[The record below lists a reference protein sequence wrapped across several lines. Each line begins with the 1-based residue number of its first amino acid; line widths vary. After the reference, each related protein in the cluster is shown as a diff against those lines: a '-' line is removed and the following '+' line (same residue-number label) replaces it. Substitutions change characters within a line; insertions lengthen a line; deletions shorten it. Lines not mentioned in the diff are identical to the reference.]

1 MQNGSVKLWQ
11 LWTVLFFFILGVLGL
26 IDYKITPYDHSLSS
40 LIGIWEGFY
49 EINPNLVD
57 PNFVIYKSGG
67 YDGQFFYLLAKDLF
81 NENDWSLIVD
91 SFYFRYHRIGLSF
104 ITGLFSHFLGSEH
117 YPLITLTLLFFTFSA
132 SVYYLFKLLPDES
145 KWLVLFYLFSPYS
158 LNSNLLLVADSF
170 FVSLAI
176 ISYYFYREKK
186 FAIAFVFFLLTV
198 FTRELG
204 ILFLAPIVFVSL
216 FKREWKNVFL
226 FSLPGIL
233 FLAFLFYGWMNTPNH
248 LGTNPLGFKDMT
260 DGPLFGFVKSFFDQN
275 TFQFK
280 PKELPKL
287 LFLFSFLSI
296 LIVCYSSIKES
307 FLKDIDIL
315 IPILGSMFV
324 IAIAEQ
330 GYWRSFDNLSR
341 MFTLILPFSLLLHDV
356 TKRYSFR
363 FFLGTSIVLFIFL
376 LIRILFITQ
385 TKEYFLAI

>member
-1 MQNGSVKLWQ
+1 MKLWQ

-117 YPLITLTLLFFTFSA
+117 YPVITLTLLFFTFSA